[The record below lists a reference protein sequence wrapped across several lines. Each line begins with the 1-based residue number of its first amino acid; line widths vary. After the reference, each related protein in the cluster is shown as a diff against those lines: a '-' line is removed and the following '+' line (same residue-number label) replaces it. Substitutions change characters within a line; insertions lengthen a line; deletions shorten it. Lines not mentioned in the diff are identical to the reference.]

1 MKLSDIQLTN
11 INEGRRCI
19 SFSAFDG
26 QKSIVC
32 EVSFEAMDHAEQAQS
47 TLIDERLDQFER
59 LQPQIVEA
67 VARPFVIDGE
77 HLELGASVGLAR
89 ALPGERAYEFMSRA
103 DQALYASKRAGGR
116 CVSVWPA
123 DGLNAAA

>member
-47 TLIDERLDQFER
+47 TLNDERLDQFER
-59 LQPQIVEA
+59 LQPRIVEA
-67 VARPFVIDGE
+67 VARKHFGR
-77 HLELGASVGLAR
+77 GAFGALVMVTSTDLNGHVLTSPRSVDISAN
-89 ALPGERAYEFMSRA
+89 A
-103 DQALYASKRAGGR
+103 
-116 CVSVWPA
+116 VS
-123 DGLNAAA
+123 